1 MTNGNKQDNTGFKIP
16 QDVLEPVRDFLTGE
30 LDKLQKRQEVVE
42 EEDPFANEDR
52 VDDNAALDI
61 EVDEQFGHARARAV
75 SHQLTKRIIQIRK
88 ALTRIKIGKYGI
100 CEDCDNF
107 INTKR
112 LMVHPETTVCVKCR
126 EKQKDK

>member
-1 MTNGNKQDNTGFKIP
+1 MSKAETRKSNGFKFP
-16 QDVLEPVRDFLTGE
+16 QDVLEPVKDFLTAE
-30 LDKLQKRQEVVE
+30 LNKLKKRREVVD

-52 VDDNAALDI
+52 VNDNAALDI

-75 SHQLTKRIIQIRK
+75 SDQISKRMIQIKK
-88 ALTRIKIGKYGI
+88 ALARIKIGQYGI
-100 CEDCDNF
+100 CEECDQF

>member
-1 MTNGNKQDNTGFKIP
+1 MSDDKSRKSNGFKFP
-16 QDVLEPVRDFLTGE
+16 EDVLEPVKDFLTSE
-30 LDKLQKRQEVVE
+30 LDKLKKRREVVD

-52 VDDNAALDI
+52 VNDNAALDI

-75 SHQLTKRIIQIRK
+75 SDQINKRMIQIKK
-88 ALTRIKIGKYGI
+88 ALARIKIGQYGI
-100 CEDCDNF
+100 CEECDKF

-112 LMVHPETTVCVKCR
+112 LMVHPETTLCVKCR